1 MFQPP
6 FLRRDLPTL
15 KGERVILR
23 MPAHSDFRQWA
34 VLREESRDFLVPW
47 EPAWSTDEL
56 SRHAYRQRLRRYREE
71 YDRGSGLTFFI
82 FLRESDILVGGL
94 SLSNIRRGVAQAA
107 TVGYWMG
114 APHAGK
120 GLMLDALKLVIPFAF
135 GQLSLHRLEAA
146 CIPENQRSVRLLEK
160 AGFRREGLARSYLKI
175 NGAWQDHVLYALIAG
190 EHQMEPGRG

>member
-34 VLREESRDFLVPW
+34 FLREESRDFLVPW

-82 FLRESDILVGGL
+82 FLRESEILVGGL

>member
-34 VLREESRDFLVPW
+34 ALREESRDFLVPW
-47 EPAWSTDEL
+47 EPAWSPDEL
-56 SRHAYRQRLRRYREE
+56 SRQAFRLRLRRYRDE
-71 YDRGSGLTFFI
+71 YDRGSGLTFFV
-82 FLRESDILVGGL
+82 FLREGETLAGGL

-120 GLMLDALKLVIPFAF
+120 GLMLDALRLVIPFAF
-135 GQLSLHRLEAA
+135 GRLSLHRLEAA

-160 AGFRREGLARSYLKI
+160 AGFAREGLARSYLKI
-175 NGAWQDHVLYALIAG
+175 NGAWQDHVLYALVAG
-190 EHQMEPGRG
+190 EHRMETGRG